1 MQCMVNNITLKK
13 YLHRTYVPDTALDTW
28 NSAGDSYILL
38 LVHGYTQKNYF
49 PMDQLTIEN

>member
-1 MQCMVNNITLKK
+1 MVNNITLKK